1 MRSLLTGIR
10 TGIGPEVFAWKTA
23 DGNYSGTPP
32 TKEKEAYYQVVQTRN
47 ALRYRAAEIVFRHTD
62 TTRTRTIVTT
72 TSGPR
77 FWNQTSLPGEQ
88 LVT

>member
-1 MRSLLTGIR
+1 MRGLLTGIR

-32 TKEKEAYYQVVQTRN
+32 TEGKETYYQVIQTRD
-47 ALRYRAAEIVFRHTD
+47 ALWYKVTEIVLRHTD
-62 TTRTRTIVTT
+62 TTRIRTTLTT

-77 FWNQTSLPGEQ
+77 FWNQTSSPGEQ